1 MALLTEIGD
10 LEVHALFNQ
19 VEAMTRQIFS
29 GEITCI
35 EKEDDEVPNDWHFTL
50 NVVDRGDVEAILRRS
65 NEWHA
70 RLCELP
76 AAAHGLFRLSIDA
89 Q

>member
-1 MALLTEIGD
+1 MVLND
-10 LEVHALFNQ
+10 LDVHALVSQ
-19 VEAMTRQIFS
+19 VEAMTRQVFS
-29 GEITCI
+29 GEATYT
-35 EKEDDEVPNDWHFTL
+35 EKDDEAVPDDWHFTF
-50 NVVDRGDVEAILRRS
+50 NVVDRGDVDAILMRN

-70 RLCELP
+70 RLCQLP

>member
-1 MALLTEIGD
+1 
-10 LEVHALFNQ
+10 VHAFVSQ

-29 GEITCI
+29 GEVTYT
-35 EKEDDEVPNDWHFTL
+35 EKEDDEVPDDLHFTFD
-50 NVVDRGDVEAILRRS
+50 VVDHGDVDAILRRS

-70 RLCELP
+70 RLCQLP
-76 AAAHGLFRLSIDA
+76 PAAHGLFRLSIDA